1 MGISL
6 ASRVTYIFACVSLR
20 CVECRAG
27 TSIFDHFVDV
37 GGGTVRIFYFPWL
50 RFGVYGTIEMVGV
63 AGQYRFSSFPGS
75 VLAGT
80 VGLKWWGGVVFL
92 FSLFSVCCQFPW
104 RVDMRGRD
112 IAFYLLWYFVVV
124 SCGFLYSSC

>member
-1 MGISL
+1 MWS
-6 ASRVTYIFACVSLR
+6 AEPVRVYLVTLLVWVA
-20 CVECRAG
+20 
-27 TSIFDHFVDV
+27 
-37 GGGTVRIFYFPWL
+37 GTVRVFYFPWL

-63 AGQYRFSSFPGS
+63 AGQYGFSSFPGS

-80 VGLKWWGGVVFL
+80 VRLKWWGGAVFL
-92 FSLFSVCCQFPW
+92 FSLSSVCCQFPW
-104 RVDMRGRD
+104 LVDMCGRD